1 MPTPLLITDTVVRD
15 ALLSAVQNVCRTM
28 VRSEAILGPCHPEQS
43 GAPGLISSVGFG
55 GAVSGVVYLCLED
68 TFAVHATGRILGL
81 TAPEVRLHGFEV
93 IKDAIGEVTN
103 MIAGGFKN
111 KLCDLGLPC
120 VLTLPTL
127 MRGQHLSV
135 VTLKGTEHHVFNF
148 EIDGH
153 RLIVEV
159 QLKSD

>member
-1 MPTPLLITDTVVRD
+1 MPTSQLITDTVVRD

-28 VRSEAILGPCHPEQS
+28 VRCDATLGPCDPEQS

-55 GAVSGVVYLCLED
+55 GAVSGVVYLCMED
-68 TFAVHATGRILGL
+68 TFAVHVTGRILGL
-81 TAPEVRLHGFEV
+81 TAAEVRLHGFEV
-93 IKDAIGEVTN
+93 MKDAIGEITN

-111 KLCDLGLPC
+111 KLCDLELPC

-127 MRGQHLSV
+127 MRGQHLTV
-135 VTLKGTEHHVFNF
+135 VTLKGAEHHVFNF
-148 EIDGH
+148 EVDGH